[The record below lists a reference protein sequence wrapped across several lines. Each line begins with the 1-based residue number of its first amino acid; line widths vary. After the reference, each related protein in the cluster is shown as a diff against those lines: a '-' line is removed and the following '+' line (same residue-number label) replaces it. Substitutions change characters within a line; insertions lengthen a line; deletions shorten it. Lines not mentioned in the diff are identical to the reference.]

1 MPEAE
6 KEANKYSDAEVV
18 EQIARELIGPFHP
31 EIASANMR
39 FVFKTKPSMK
49 NGRPVFG
56 SVRKVS
62 GVMKYLTDID
72 FLVEVALECFNP
84 LSGEQRRALVDHLL
98 ERCTGDED
106 PQDTGTPMK
115 WKIREP
121 DVQEFSTILGRYGA
135 WNDGLV
141 AFQNA
146 MQQGVD
152 IESIANG
159 ETQVQGAA

>member
-1 MPEAE
+1 MPEVE
-6 KEANKYSDAEVV
+6 KEANQYTDAEMV
-18 EQIARELIGPFHP
+18 EQIARELIPTYHP

-49 NGRPVFG
+49 NGRPVMG
-56 SVRKVS
+56 TVRKVS
-62 GVMKYLTDID
+62 GVMKYLTEID
-72 FLVEVALECFNP
+72 FLMEVALECFNP
-84 LSGEQRRALVDHLL
+84 LSAEQRRALVDHLL

-106 PQDTGTPMK
+106 QQDSGAPMK
-115 WKIREP
+115 WKLREP

-152 IESIANG
+152 IHAIAHG